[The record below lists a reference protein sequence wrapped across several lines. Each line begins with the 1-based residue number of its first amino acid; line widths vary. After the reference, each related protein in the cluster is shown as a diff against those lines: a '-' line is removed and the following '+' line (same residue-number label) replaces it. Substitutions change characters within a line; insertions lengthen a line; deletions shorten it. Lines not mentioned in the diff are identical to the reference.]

1 MSLYRTYRPQNFDDV
16 VGQEH
21 IVTTLRQAVEQ
32 GQLAHAYL
40 LAGTRGTG
48 KTSTARILAKV
59 LLTQGI
65 DDPILKDQIIKGV
78 EEGTLTDLAEIDAAS
93 NRGIDDMRSLL
104 EKIQFTP
111 VVSAAKVYI
120 IDEVHM
126 LTREAFNALLK
137 TLEEPPPYAYFI
149 LATTELHKIP
159 ATIQSR
165 CQRFLFK
172 RIDEKQIAE
181 RLRFIAEKE
190 HIKAEDAALLAIAH
204 HAQGGLRDAISL
216 LDQLRSLPEIKT
228 EDVRE
233 RVGETGHQ
241 HVEQMMSA
249 IDASDRDTIVR
260 IIRQLEETGAPLDT
274 FLRLMLDAVR
284 DRLHNAVTERKSVA
298 QIEPLLNALLQAVRD
313 VRSSPLPG
321 LTVEAALL
329 SLCSPQGAEQKT
341 IEHKLVEPPPSPLVS
356 SVLGTSVPPTSSV
369 PPTVPNVLPAPTVPN
384 IPTIPNTPEAS
395 GQKLEAIVPSSAS
408 SASSESSTSSVSLDL
423 IRSHW
428 TAIME
433 KVEPASA
440 RMSLK
445 NGRIFKL
452 EGSTLTLAFSSSFH
466 RDKASAKEGMHSLES
481 SLEASIGTRI
491 IVKCELDTELQ
502 GPPPV
507 AVYEVDTA
515 AAALDVF

>member
-284 DRLHNAVTERKSVA
+284 DRLHNAVTERKPVA

-329 SLCSPQGAEQKT
+329 SACAAEKVQPAGVPSEVVIGNRKSENTSPTAPNIPT
-341 IEHKLVEPPPSPLVS
+341 I
-356 SVLGTSVPPTSSV
+356 
-369 PPTVPNVLPAPTVPN
+369 LPAPTLPN

-395 GQKLEAIVPSSAS
+395 GQKLEAIAPS

-452 EGSTLTLAFSSSFH
+452 GGSTLTLAFSSSFH

-481 SLEASIGTRI
+481 SLEASVGTRV

-502 GPPPV
+502 GPPV

>member
-1 MSLYRTYRPQNFDDV
+1 M
-16 VGQEH
+16 
-21 IVTTLRQAVEQ
+21 TTLRQAVEQ

-65 DDPILKDQIIKGV
+65 DDPILKEQIIKGV

-111 VVSAAKVYI
+111 VASAAKVYI

-172 RIDEKQIAE
+172 RIDERQIAQ

-190 HIKAEDAALLAIAH
+190 NIKAEDAALLAIAH

-216 LDQLRSLPEIKT
+216 LDQLRSLPEIKA

-241 HVEQMMSA
+241 HVEHMMSA

-284 DRLHNAVTERKSVA
+284 NRLHSAVTERKSVA

-329 SLCSPQGAEQKT
+329 SLCASEKVQPAA
-341 IEHKLVEPPPSPLVS
+341 VPSEMVNGNRKS
-356 SVLGTSVPPTSSV
+356 ENVA
-369 PPTVPNVLPAPTVPN
+369 PNIPN
-384 IPTIPNTPEAS
+384 IPTAPHIPN
-395 GQKLEAIVPSSAS
+395 VPSSESPVSPLRPPIAALTS
-408 SASSESSTSSVSLDL
+408 SPSDSSTSSKSSTSSVLSLDL

-428 TAIME
+428 TSVME

-445 NGRIFKL
+445 NGRLFTL
-452 EGSTLTLAFSSSFH
+452 EGVTLTLAFSSSFH
-466 RDKASAKEGMHSLES
+466 RDKASAKEGLHSLEKA
-481 SLEASIGTRI
+481 LEAAIGSLL
-491 IVKCELDTELQ
+491 IVKCELGTELQ
-502 GPPPV
+502 GPAPES
-507 AVYEVDTA
+507 VYDVDTA